1 MVGLSRTRPKYF
13 VVVALLFFFQTLTNA
28 LQKRTSVMLMLTVL
42 IPMVYT
48 TVPVNQDILEMD
60 TTVQVRF
67 IMITRQIMFK

>member
-1 MVGLSRTRPKYF
+1 MVGPRRTRPKYF
-13 VVVALLFFFQTLTNA
+13 VAVALFFFQTLTNA
-28 LQKRTSVMLMLTVL
+28 LQQRTSVKLMLTVL